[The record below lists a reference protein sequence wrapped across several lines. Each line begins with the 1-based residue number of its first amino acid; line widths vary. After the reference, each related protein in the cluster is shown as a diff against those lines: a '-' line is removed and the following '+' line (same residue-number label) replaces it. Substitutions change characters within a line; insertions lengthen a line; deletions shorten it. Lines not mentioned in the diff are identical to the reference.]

1 MITSYLYQSER
12 LQLPSSFAVTAVETH
27 EDQTLTT
34 WTYPHPVSILSLM
47 IYVVVLIAVPF
58 LDLFVYPCAGAYAPT
73 IIIRVGIGLCFAFCS
88 SAAALASESVRVN
101 LQYATA
107 LSAANNCSKFNVV
120 QPLYNGE
127 IAWYCVMDFS
137 FLWLLP
143 QFIFLGLAETFIN
156 VGGTYN
162 MYVCLLHPTAVCT
175 LCVPYDWLCAI
186 VCNVTLAQMC
196 VSSTQN
202 GSLRAC
208 ILHCQHNYTNTCIC
222 TLCINQCTSTVS
234 RASPYSALLL
244 SVAVTRSVRV
254 GAGD

>member
-34 WTYPHPVSILSLM
+34 WTYAHPVSILNLM

-88 SAAALASESVRVN
+88 SATALATESVRVYR
-101 LQYATA
+101 QYARA
-107 LSAANNCSKFNVV
+107 LPAANNCSNFNVV
-120 QPLYNGE
+120 QPMYNGG
-127 IAWYCVMDFS
+127 IAWYCGMDFS

-156 VGGTYN
+156 IGGTY
-162 MYVCLLHPTAVCT
+162 
-175 LCVPYDWLCAI
+175 D
-186 VCNVTLAQMC
+186 MC
-196 VSSTQN
+196 VSSAPN
-202 GSLRAC
+202 CSVYIICSL
-208 ILHCQHNYTNTCIC
+208 
-222 TLCINQCTSTVS
+222 
-234 RASPYSALLL
+234 
-244 SVAVTRSVRV
+244 
-254 GAGD
+254 